1 MEPNNNIEN
10 QIREKLNSREIQP
23 SAQAWDR
30 LDAMLS
36 VAEEKKTKRS
46 FFSFKYIGIA
56 ASVLVFVTLG
66 MFLFNQKEKVLI
78 PNNEIVTTPEV
89 QKPIIN
95 KEQFQGEE
103 DKIAT
108 ISEDYSKIS
117 NQKSVIKSQSVSI
130 INGVKT
136 PNNQKNN
143 QNPNIIHDKEIEYL
157 IGGDVVAL
165 KNIPKV
171 NVNKPVKIFS
181 KSETEQK
188 KSSYID
194 VDALLA
200 SAEKSNDK
208 KQKTNK
214 INVDVNDLLSNADKE
229 VETNFREKV
238 ISKISKN
245 YQEVK
250 TALANRN
257 QE

>member
-23 SAQAWDR
+23 SANAWDR
-30 LDAMLS
+30 LDAMLT

-66 MFLFNQKEKVLI
+66 MFLFNQEEKVLI

-95 KEQFQGEE
+95 KEQFQEEE

-108 ISEDYSKIS
+108 LSEDHSKIG
-117 NQKSVIKSQSVSI
+117 NQKSVIKNQSVSI
-130 INGVKT
+130 IN
-136 PNNQKNN
+136 QKDN
-143 QNPNIIHDKEIEYL
+143 QNPIINRQKEIEFL
-157 IGGDVVAL
+157 VAGDVAAV
-165 KNIPKV
+165 KDIPKAIST
-171 NVNKPVKIFS
+171 KPIIVQPK
-181 KSETEQK
+181 KEQASK

>member
-23 SAQAWDR
+23 SDKSWDR
-30 LDAMLS
+30 LDAMLT

-66 MFLFNQKEKVLI
+66 MFLFNQEEKVLI

-108 ISEDYSKIS
+108 ISEGHSKIS
-117 NQKSVIKSQSVSI
+117 NQKSVIKSQQVSI
-130 INGVKT
+130 
-136 PNNQKNN
+136 NNQKDN
-143 QNPNIIHDKEIEYL
+143 QNPIINRQKEIEFL
-157 IGGDVVAL
+157 VAGDVAAV

-171 NVNKPVKIFS
+171 IS
-181 KSETEQK
+181 TEPIIVQPKKEQASK

>member
-108 ISEDYSKIS
+108 ISEGHSKIS
-117 NQKSVIKSQSVSI
+117 NQKSVIKNQPVSI

-143 QNPNIIHDKEIEYL
+143 QNPNIIQDKEIEYL

-165 KNIPKV
+165 KKIPKV
-171 NVNKPVKIFS
+171 IS
-181 KSETEQK
+181 TEPIIVQPKKEQASK

-194 VDALLA
+194 IDALLA

>member
-23 SAQAWDR
+23 SANAWDR
-30 LDAMLS
+30 LDAMLT
-36 VAEEKKTKRS
+36 VAEEKKTKPS

-66 MFLFNQKEKVLI
+66 MFLFNQEEKVLI

-95 KEQFQGEE
+95 KEQFQEEE
-103 DKIAT
+103 DKMAT
-108 ISEDYSKIS
+108 INEGHSKIS
-117 NQKSVIKSQSVSI
+117 NQKSVIKNQSVSI
-130 INGVKT
+130 IN
-136 PNNQKNN
+136 QKDN
-143 QNPNIIHDKEIEYL
+143 QNPIINRQKEIEFL
-157 IGGDVVAL
+157 VAGDVAAV

-171 NVNKPVKIFS
+171 IS
-181 KSETEQK
+181 TEPIIVQPKKEQASK

-200 SAEKSNDK
+200 SAENHNDK

>member
-23 SAQAWDR
+23 SAKAWDR
-30 LDAMLS
+30 LDAMLT

-46 FFSFKYIGIA
+46 FLSFKYIGIA
-56 ASVLVFVTLG
+56 ASVLVIVTLG
-66 MFLFNQKEKVLI
+66 MFLFNQEEKVLI
-78 PNNEIVTTPEV
+78 LNNEIVTTPEV

-95 KEQFQGEE
+95 KEQFQEEE
-103 DKIAT
+103 DKMAT
-108 ISEDYSKIS
+108 INEGHSKIS
-117 NQKSVIKSQSVSI
+117 NQKSVIKNQSVSI
-130 INGVKT
+130 IN
-136 PNNQKNN
+136 QKDN
-143 QNPNIIHDKEIEYL
+143 QNPIINRQKEIEFL
-157 IGGDVVAL
+157 VAGDVAAV

-171 NVNKPVKIFS
+171 IS
-181 KSETEQK
+181 TEPIIVQPKKEQASK

-200 SAEKSNDK
+200 SAENHNDK